1 MKDMPIL
8 PRRVP
13 DPCPGCHKSIRSL
26 GHRVTTVDDYNIKIW
41 CPHRR
46 VIFAQSLL
54 LPVSQALRPHDQQMG
69 MF

>member
-1 MKDMPIL
+1 MTDTLSL

-13 DPCPGCHKSIRSL
+13 NPCPGCHKSIRAF
-26 GHRVTTVDDYNIKIW
+26 GHRVTTVDDYHIKIW

-46 VIFAQSLL
+46 VIFTQALL
-54 LPVSQALRPHDQQMG
+54 LPVSEALRPHDQQMG